1 MGNRIAVSLA
11 VLLALG
17 PAAGGV
23 ALAQDQPPPQHRES
37 AIVGGK
43 RIQPRADEF
52 SGNGSAP
59 DVPKS
64 DAKQLDSLYSE
75 ILRDSSAPL
84 GSSDAPT
91 ANPAPPPP
99 PPKPR

>member
-23 ALAQDQPPPQHRES
+23 ALAQDQPPPHRES

-52 SGNGSAP
+52 SGNGGAP
-59 DVPKS
+59 DVSNS
-64 DAKQLDSLYSE
+64 DAKQLDSLYNQ

-84 GSSDAPT
+84 GSSDAPG

-99 PPKPR
+99 APKPR